1 MGPTPHH
8 HFSRR
13 TALGAIAGSLASAV
27 WAQGQVQAP
36 KVKHLAIGNYGMRS
50 LTLEEAIRAT
60 SEIGFDGFE
69 LCAIPEWDSSP
80 SRMDNDR
87 RKAVRTLL
95 EDSQLRLVAVMED
108 VPPKADAAEHTRGQE
123 RLQAALTLGRDLSP
137 QSPPLVQTVLGGGK
151 WDEVKNMFRDRV
163 GDWAK
168 MAGELDGLIC
178 IKPHRFGAMSTP
190 AQAAWIIEQLGNTPR
205 IRIVYDYSHYA
216 FRDLS
221 IADTVEQ
228 GRKLIAYVAMK
239 DAVQAGDKVSFSLPG
254 ESKSIDHAA
263 IARSLHDAGYQA
275 DFCCEVSGQVS
286 SKPGYD
292 PVTAAKVCY
301 ENMKA
306 VLTI

>member
-69 LCAIPEWDSSP
+69 LCAIPDWDSSP
-80 SRMDNDR
+80 SRMDNER
-87 RKAVRTLL
+87 RKAIRTLL

-263 IARSLHDAGYQA
+263 IARCLHGAGYQA

-306 VLTI
+306 VLTT